1 MARPDFDPRQL
12 TGSALAAVVAA
23 ALLFA
28 SFHFGSAWL
37 EDRAADYRRAR
48 AELERAARQY
58 RNASDDQAVYQEY
71 AARFRAM
78 VERGWI
84 GPEQRLSWI
93 ETLQDV
99 NTELKLPVL
108 RYQIERQRAVT
119 LNGAD
124 FDASHLRLQRTPM
137 RLRIGALHEGDVVA
151 LLDGLAESGRG
162 LMTTS
167 HCSLRRTNDTGEVRF
182 DPRRSNLDVECA
194 VDWYTLEIEP
204 EDASP

>member
-12 TGSALAAVVAA
+12 AGSALAAGVA
-23 ALLFA
+23 ALLLFA
-28 SFHFGSAWL
+28 AVQYGSAWL
-37 EDRAADYRRAR
+37 DDRAADYRRAR
-48 AELERAARQY
+48 AELDRAARQY
-58 RNASDDQAVYQEY
+58 RSASDDQAVYQEY
-71 AARFRAM
+71 ASRFRAM

-93 ETLQDV
+93 ESLQEV

-108 RYQIERQRAVT
+108 RYEIERQRPVT

-124 FDASHLRLQRTPM
+124 FDTSHLRLRRTPM
-137 RLRIGALHEGDVVA
+137 RLRIGALHEGDVLA
-151 LLDGLAESGRG
+151 LLGGLAEGGRG
-162 LMTTS
+162 LMTTD

-182 DPRRSNLDVECA
+182 EPRQANVDVECA

-204 EDASP
+204 ENGPS